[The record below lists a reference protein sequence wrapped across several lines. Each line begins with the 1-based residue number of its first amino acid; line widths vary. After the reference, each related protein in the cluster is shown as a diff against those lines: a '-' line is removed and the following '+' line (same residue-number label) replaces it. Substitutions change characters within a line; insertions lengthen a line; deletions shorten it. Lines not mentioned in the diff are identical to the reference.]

1 MTYRIYNFAKN
12 AKNAKNA
19 KILHDDYH
27 FCKNAKLINQWLSLF
42 LQQWLSIFCTINLHN
57 FYTQSYNIFLY
68 DPFQTF
74 IQYLYTIYIAGG
86 GKFNSIFFV
95 WSLSN
100 FCVLSSSPINV
111 RNKRYSLHRSCQ
123 LWLWFKNP
131 YIMLYNQFWFTSI
144 INNLLF

>member
-1 MTYRIYNFAKN
+1 MTYCIYHFAKN

-86 GKFNSIFFV
+86 GKFNSIFFI

-111 RNKRYSLHRSCQ
+111 KKYNKKTGAIFFLEIKGI
-123 LWLWFKNP
+123 L
-131 YIMLYNQFWFTSI
+131 YIGLVNSDYGLKI
-144 INNLLF
+144 HI

>member
-86 GKFNSIFFV
+86 GKFNSIIFI

-100 FCVLSSSPINV
+100 FWVLSRSPINV
-111 RNKRYSLHRSCQ
+111 KKYNKKTGLIFF
-123 LWLWFKNP
+123 LEIKGIL
-131 YIMLYNQFWFTSI
+131 YIGLVNSDYGLKI
-144 INNLLF
+144 HI